1 MVGRKLGVADRVLDV
16 LVPEVVLQSP
26 CVVAVVGKLEPT
38 GMAQHVWVDRERHLG
53 SLADAL
59 DEAVESLTGGDRSDV
74 FDAK

>member
-1 MVGRKLGVADRVLDV
+1 M
-16 LVPEVVLQSP
+16 LQGP
-26 CVVAVVGKLEPT
+26 RVVAIICELESA